1 MTIRPLLARHLLGM
15 GTIAVALAAAGSACA
30 QTNQS
35 ATGSI
40 TVMQPVLNVTK
51 NTDLNFGSVIRPT
64 SGSGTIIIDANSGNV
79 STSNL
84 AQANGNTPTRANFT
98 VEGQP
103 NANINVTYPNNVT
116 LTRAG
121 GSETLTVYLT
131 SSMGGGQ
138 IGGGG
143 TVQFN
148 IGGQVTL
155 SSSTVIGAYSN
166 SFTVTV
172 AYN

>member
-1 MTIRPLLARHLLGM
+1 MTIRRHLLG
-15 GTIAVALAAAGSACA
+15 IAIAAAALAAAGQACA
-30 QTNQS
+30 QTSQS

-51 NTDLNFGSVIRPT
+51 TSDLSFGSVFRPS
-64 SGSGTIIIDANSGNV
+64 SGSGSISIDANTGAVNA
-79 STSNL
+79 SNL
-84 AQANGNTPTRANFT
+84 SQLNGNTTSRAGFT

-103 NANINVTYPNNVT
+103 NANIYVTYPNSVN
-116 LTRAG
+116 LTRSG

-138 IGGGG
+138 ISGGG
-143 TVQFN
+143 TVTFN

-155 SSSTVIGAYSN
+155 SSSTVLGAYSN

>member
-1 MTIRPLLARHLLGM
+1 MAIRRLA
-15 GTIAVALAAAGSACA
+15 IAAGFAAALVAGGQACA

-40 TVMQPVLNVTK
+40 TVVQPVLNVTK

-64 SGSGTIIIDANSGNV
+64 SGSGTIIIDANTGNV

-84 AQANGNTPTRANFT
+84 SMASGNTPTRANFT

-103 NANINVTYPNNVT
+103 NANINVTYPNSVT

-121 GSETLTVYLT
+121 GTETLTIYLT

-138 IGGGG
+138 IGSGG

-155 SSSTVIGAYSN
+155 ASSTVIGAYSN

>member
-1 MTIRPLLARHLLGM
+1 M
-15 GTIAVALAAAGSACA
+15 AG
-30 QTNQS
+30 
-35 ATGSI
+35 
-40 TVMQPVLNVTK
+40 
-51 NTDLNFGSVIRPT
+51 
-64 SGSGTIIIDANSGNV
+64 
-79 STSNL
+79 
-84 AQANGNTPTRANFT
+84 GNTPTRANFT

-103 NANINVTYPNNVT
+103 NANINVTYPNSVT

-121 GSETLTVYLT
+121 GTETLTIYLT

-138 IGGGG
+138 IGSGG

-155 SSSTVIGAYSN
+155 ASSTVIGAYSN

>member
-1 MTIRPLLARHLLGM
+1 MTA
-15 GTIAVALAAAGSACA
+15 AAAGIAAGGQACA
-30 QTNQS
+30 QTSQS

-40 TVMQPVLNVTK
+40 TVVQPVLNVAK
-51 NTDLNFGSVIRPT
+51 NSDLNFGSVIRPT
-64 SGSGTIIIDANSGNV
+64 SGSGTISIDANSGNV
-79 STSNL
+79 TASNL
-84 AQANGNTPTRANFT
+84 AMASGSTPTAANFT
-98 VEGQP
+98 VTGQP
-103 NANINVTYPNNVT
+103 NANISVTYPNSVT
-116 LTRAG
+116 LNRSG
-121 GSETLTVYLT
+121 GSESLTIYLQ

-138 IGGGG
+138 IGSGG

-155 SSSTVIGAYSN
+155 ASSTVIGAYSN

>member
-1 MTIRPLLARHLLGM
+1 MTIRRQLLG
-15 GTIAVALAAAGSACA
+15 LAAAAAALAGAGHAAA
-30 QTNQS
+30 QTSQT

-51 NTDLNFGSVIRPT
+51 TADLAFGSVIRPT
-64 SGSGTIIIDANSGNV
+64 SGSGTISIDPNTGAV

-84 AQANGNTPTRANFT
+84 GQAGGNSTSRASFN
-98 VEGQP
+98 VEGQA
-103 NANINVTYPNNVT
+103 NANIQVTYPASIN
-116 LTRAG
+116 LLRSG
-121 GSETLTVYLT
+121 GSETLQVNLT

-138 IGGGG
+138 IGSGG
-143 TVQFN
+143 TVAFH

-155 SSSTVIGAYSN
+155 QAATITGAYSN